1 MTRPSI
7 RYSSIVHKNSIGLCK
22 MKPDFVRVYP
32 TLVVKGASLEQEFY
46 KGKYRPLSVREA
58 VDWVKDIKFIF
69 EHHGIDIIR
78 IGLQAQEGFDEG
90 KDLVVGPYHPAIG
103 EMVESIIYRDWM
115 EDIIKQEL
123 DTCKVLPKNIIFQVN
138 LSRLSQA
145 IGQKRSNVRYLKEK
159 LPDMIITIKQNNNVD
174 RQEMIT
180 IVNGKLTVRDR
191 IRYVAQRYEGIQ
203 EEI

>member
-1 MTRPSI
+1 M
-7 RYSSIVHKNSIGLCK
+7 
-22 MKPDFVRVYP
+22 
-32 TLVVKGASLEQEFY
+32 
-46 KGKYRPLSVREA
+46 
-58 VDWVKDIKFIF
+58 
-69 EHHGIDIIR
+69 
-78 IGLQAQEGFDEG
+78 
-90 KDLVVGPYHPAIG
+90 VGPYHPAIG
-103 EMVESIIYRDWM
+103 EMVESLIYRDWM

-138 LSRLSQA
+138 PSRLSQA

-159 LPDMIITIKQNNNVD
+159 LPDMIITIEQNNNVD